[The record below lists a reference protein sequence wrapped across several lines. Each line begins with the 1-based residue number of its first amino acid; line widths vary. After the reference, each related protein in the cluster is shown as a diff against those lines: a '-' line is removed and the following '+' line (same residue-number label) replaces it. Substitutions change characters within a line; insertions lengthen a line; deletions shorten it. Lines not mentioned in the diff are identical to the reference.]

1 MGPEQTSPMVKQQK
15 ERSAL
20 ELARALKR
28 YNRMRPEKAYVALN
42 REWPPKIAAMI
53 EPVMWGKV
61 ELDGRS
67 VMDIARET
75 KALMD
80 KAARA
85 YVAVQKAK
93 CSGTAYRGGRGA
105 A

>member
-1 MGPEQTSPMVKQQK
+1 MVKQQK

-42 REWPPKIAAMI
+42 KEWPLKIAALM
-53 EPVMWGKV
+53 EPIMWGKV
-61 ELDGRS
+61 DGRT

-80 KAARA
+80 KARRA

-93 CSGTAYRGGRGA
+93 CSGEARTKLTEILNQA
-105 A
+105 

>member
-1 MGPEQTSPMVKQQK
+1 MIKQQK

-28 YNRMRPEKAYVALN
+28 YNRMRPEKAYAALN
-42 REWPPKIAAMI
+42 KEWPPKIAALI

-61 ELDGRS
+61 ELDGRT
-67 VMDIARET
+67 VLDIARET

-93 CSGTAYRGGRGA
+93 RSGVSRKSRQILQ
-105 A
+105 